1 VLGVAWKKVKN
12 PAKFVVVFGLSLAI
26 TYLLWIVF
34 VGTFSLHELLIGIIA
49 ALLTAAG
56 MVVVT
61 AQYPARFSPGVADLL
76 ALWRLPWYIVQ
87 GTWEI
92 MEVAGKDAL
101 GIKPAESLFRVDLF
115 RTGTEKDVRASARRA
130 LAVLYTTVA
139 PNFIVLGVN
148 TNNRRM
154 LFHQIERSS
163 VPKMTQQLGAE
174 G

>member
-1 VLGVAWKKVKN
+1 MKN
-12 PAKFVVVFGLSLAI
+12 PVKFVVVFGLTLAVA
-26 TYLLWIVF
+26 YLLWIVF

-49 ALLTAAG
+49 ALLAAVG

-61 AQYPARFSPGVADLL
+61 VQYPARFSPGVPDLL
-76 ALWRLPWYIVQ
+76 ALWRLPWNILQ

-101 GIKPAESLFRVDLF
+101 GLKPAKSLFRVDLF
-115 RTGTEKDVRASARRA
+115 YTGTGRDARASARRA

-148 TNNRRM
+148 TNNRKM